1 MITSISAKT
10 ILNNCDTIPAL
21 VLKVNKRTVT
31 DGIYNIGTTMYV
43 VISSLKYH
51 NKSIEWKNKYE

>member
-1 MITSISAKT
+1 MITSIFEKT
-10 ILNNCDTIPAL
+10 ILNNCDTM
-21 VLKVNKRTVT
+21 KVNKVTIT

-51 NKSIEWKNKYE
+51 NKSIEWKKKYE